1 MYVQSSAFNNLYSQV
16 MIVMMTKQQR
26 IKALNT
32 LFPLGK
38 IDDII

>member
-16 MIVMMTKQQR
+16 MIVMITKQQPSN
-26 IKALNT
+26 ALNT

-38 IDDII
+38 IDVI